1 MLNLAKNILQQSYN
15 DLIKKNNNTA
25 VLILEDGKKIFG
37 TGFGYPSIKVGEL
50 CFNTAMT
57 GYQEIITDPSYNGQI
72 ITFTFPHIGNVGTN
86 LNDYESSKSFA
97 SGIITR
103 EPPPLSSNW
112 RSENE
117 FGNWLIKMKLTGIY
131 GIDTRFLTKYIRDK
145 NAPTGLICFNPNKSF
160 NFKLLN
166 KTLES
171 WPRIKGANLIPN
183 VSSKRINKWRE
194 NSWNVKKNVS
204 KNKKFHVIAFDFG
217 IKNNILRNLYDL
229 GLEVTVVPFE
239 SSIQKIKDLKPD
251 GIFLSNG
258 PGDPLATYNSIKENF
273 DAIIKIGL
281 PIFGICIGH
290 QLLALSF
297 GAKTEKMEQGH
308 RGGNHP
314 VLELSNKTVEIT
326 SQNHGFNVVENNLPS
341 ILKVTHRSLF
351 DNSIEGLEHKLKPIF
366 SVQYHPEASPGPHD
380 SKYLFKKFYTFIENR
395 KL

>member
-37 TGFGYPSIKVGEL
+37 TGFGYPGIKAGEM
-50 CFNTAMT
+50 CFNTSMS

-86 LNDYESSKSFA
+86 FDDYEKSKSFA

-117 FGNWLIKMKLTGIY
+117 FENWLIKMRLTGIY
-131 GIDTRFLTKYIRDK
+131 GVDTRFLTKYIK
-145 NAPTGLICFNPNKSF
+145 NNNAPAGLISFNPKSNF

-166 KTLES
+166 KKLES

-183 VSSKRINKWRE
+183 VSSKRIKKWRK
-194 NSWNVKKNVS
+194 NSWGIKKIMS
-204 KNKKFHVIAFDFG
+204 KNKKLHVVAFDFG

-239 SSIQKIKDLKPD
+239 SSIQKIKILKPD

-258 PGDPLATYNSIKENF
+258 PGDPLATYSSIKENF
-273 DAIIKIGL
+273 DAIIKIGI

-290 QLLALSF
+290 QLLALAF

-314 VLELSNKTVEIT
+314 VINLSNKNVDIT
-326 SQNHGFNVVENNLPS
+326 SQNHGFNVVENSLPKT
-341 ILKVTHRSLF
+341 LKVTHRSLF
-351 DNSIEGLEHKLKPIF
+351 DNSIEGLEHESKPIF
-366 SVQYHPEASPGPHD
+366 SVQFHPEASPGPHD
-380 SKYLFKKFYTFIENR
+380 SKYLFKKFYAFIEKR
-395 KL
+395 RL

>member
-37 TGFGYPSIKVGEL
+37 TGFGYPGIKAGEL
-50 CFNTAMT
+50 CFNTSMS

-86 LNDYESSKSFA
+86 LEDYESSKSFA

-112 RSENE
+112 RSEIE
-117 FGNWLIKMKLTGIY
+117 FENWLIKMKLTGIY
-131 GIDTRFLTKYIRDK
+131 GIDTRLLTKYIKDK
-145 NAPTGLICFNPNKSF
+145 NAPAGLICFNPNKSF
-160 NFKLLN
+160 NFNLLN
-166 KTLES
+166 KNLEF

-183 VSSKRINKWRE
+183 VSSKGIKKWKR
-194 NSWNVKKNVS
+194 NSWGIKKSVS
-204 KNKKFHVIAFDFG
+204 QNKKFHVVVFDFG

-229 GLEVTVVPFE
+229 NLEITVVPFE
-239 SSIQKIKDLKPD
+239 SSKQKIKALKPD

-258 PGDPLATYNSIKENF
+258 PGDPLSTYNSIKDNF
-273 DAIIKIGL
+273 DAITKIDL

-297 GAKTEKMEQGH
+297 GAKTEKMDQGH

-314 VLELSNKTVEIT
+314 VIELSNKSVEIT

-341 ILKVTHRSLF
+341 TLKVTHRSLF
-351 DNSIEGLEHKLKPIF
+351 DNSIEGLEHKSKPIF
-366 SVQYHPEASPGPHD
+366 SVQYHPEGSPGPHD
-380 SKYLFKKFYTFIENR
+380 SKYLFEKFYTFIEKR
-395 KL
+395 RS

>member
-15 DLIKKNNNTA
+15 DLIKKNNDTA
-25 VLILEDGKKIFG
+25 VLIFEDGKKIFG
-37 TGFGYPSIKVGEL
+37 TGFGCPGIRVGEL
-50 CFNTAMT
+50 CFNTSMS
-57 GYQEIITDPSYNGQI
+57 GYQEIITDPSYNEQI

-86 LNDYESSKSFA
+86 IDDYESSKSFA

-117 FGNWLIKMKLTGIY
+117 FENWLIKMQLTGIY
-131 GIDTRFLTKYIRDK
+131 GIDTRFLTKHIK
-145 NAPTGLICFNPNKSF
+145 ENNAPAGLICFNPKKSF
-160 NFKLLN
+160 NYKLL
-166 KTLES
+166 KKILES
-171 WPRIKGANLIPN
+171 WPRIKGKNLIPN
-183 VSSKRINKWRE
+183 VSSKRIKTWSGK
-194 NSWNVKKNVS
+194 SWDVKKNAS
-204 KNKKFHVIAFDFG
+204 SNKKFHVVAFDFG
-217 IKNNILRNLYDL
+217 IKNNIPRSLCDL
-229 GLEVTVVPFE
+229 GLEVTIVPFE
-239 SSIQKIKDLKPD
+239 SSIQKIKELKPD

-273 DAIIKIGL
+273 DAIMKVGL
-281 PIFGICIGH
+281 PIFGICLGH

-314 VLELSNKTVEIT
+314 VLELSNNSVEIT

-351 DNSIEGLEHKLKPIF
+351 DNSIEGLEHKTKPIF
-366 SVQYHPEASPGPHD
+366 SVQFHPESSPGPHD
-380 SKYLFKKFYTFIENR
+380 SNHLFMRFYNSMKNR